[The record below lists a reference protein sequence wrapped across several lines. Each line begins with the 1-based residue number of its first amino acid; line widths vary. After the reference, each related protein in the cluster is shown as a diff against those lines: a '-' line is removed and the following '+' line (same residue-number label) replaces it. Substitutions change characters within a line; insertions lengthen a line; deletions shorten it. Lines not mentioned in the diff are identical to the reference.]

1 MKMNVSINEAITAL
15 RSLKKEIQNKADFVG
30 DKFVEEARAI
40 NLGESKERPIY
51 GNAKSDEIEE
61 LKEEGI
67 EVATVPW
74 IQDDH

>member
-1 MKMNVSINEAITAL
+1 ML
-15 RSLKKEIQNKADFVG
+15 RTIKKEIQKKAEFVG

-40 NLGESKERPIY
+40 NLGESKERSIY
-51 GNAKSDEIEE
+51 GNAKSEEIDQ

-67 EVATVPW
+67 EVTTVPW